1 MFANVCVALILAQ
14 MFSGNLTNKTI
25 NLSPRLETS
34 VDSQDS
40 RDPGPYFISCNPVCF
55 TSETIL

>member
-1 MFANVCVALILAQ
+1 MHKTLDRAPASSQA
-14 MFSGNLTNKTI
+14 SPGNLTNKTI

-40 RDPGPYFISCNPVCF
+40 RDPGPYFISCNPDCV